1 MGRINKNL
9 VFSGSSELINRE
21 TYDMDVFSITQ
32 NGKPLDES
40 WYTIDYKNKVISIKE
55 HSLVLDFNCCN
66 DWVFE
71 TGSKCTFKT
80 GHGCTFKTGWNCT
93 FNTMDECIFITGQTC
108 TFNTGHGC
116 TFNTQNDCTFNTG
129 DYCTFE
135 TGSYGTFRTGYSC
148 TFKTSYHCMF
158 NTHSYCTF
166 DTGNGCT
173 FSLWD
178 INSCMF
184 KFDNYGNSII
194 LDRKDNEAYKLTK
207 EFVALQKIKNG

>member
-1 MGRINKNL
+1 
-9 VFSGSSELINRE
+9 
-21 TYDMDVFSITQ
+21 MDVFSITQ
-32 NGKPLDES
+32 YGKPLDES

-80 GHGCTFKTGWNCT
+80 GDNCT
-93 FNTMDECIFITGQTC
+93 FNTGGNC
-108 TFNTGHGC
+108 TFNTGDYC
-116 TFNTQNDCTFNTG
+116 IFNVSGNCTFNTG

-148 TFKTSYHCMF
+148 TFKTIYHCMF